1 MEISSALPRVSI
13 NMDSDDAKL
22 QQAHAAKIAA
32 EKGLDS
38 LQNFG
43 GVQGIIAESLGTNLE
58 NGLPSDE
65 QASTVSLTQ
74 SPEPGFFSRLLK
86 ASNDYTVWLLVLA
99 AGLSLFFGFN
109 GMTDGFLY
117 GVITIAVIIVI
128 VVQNYLELHLS
139 QNMSG
144 KQNPSEMPRKFV
156 VKRGGHE
163 KEVSSSDHVVPLERE
178 PPVLRRCKG
187 ESLELELDH
196 CSTIDANKPFLFYG
210 AKVTGGSGGM
220 LVTSVGTDTTLG
232 KLMSQVTRAPGM
244 TPLPAELDKVNTVL
258 HIIGLLFPI
267 LILLVLFLRLKLGD
281 EDVKSKLPQLKGKPT
296 PIMDAIS
303 GIFMKSNGKFSTL
316 IVTLTMS
323 MLGVKGGIPFV
334 IWRYIDYWRKKML
347 SDKAL
352 AQKPLAWLTMGSVST
367 ICIDK
372 DAWLTLNRRAV
383 LFDTGWTETS
393 KAIEGLKNAGVNII
407 LVSDDKVPWL
417 ESIALESNGLVLE
430 GENFRNYSD
439 EDRMSKVN
447 DIKVMESCSPS
458 DKLLLVQCLKEKG
471 NRVAM
476 VGGKTNE
483 IPALKEA
490 DVGLVMESYS
500 SEMARETSDIII
512 TDGNFS
518 FLVTIVKCGR
528 CTYENIRKYIQFELA
543 MTIAGLLIPSITTLS
558 FGYSPI
564 SLIQLPWANWVS
576 TFLGGLALITEP
588 PTEKLMDKPPLRQTE
603 PLITKAM
610 WRNLASQ
617 ALCQTAISVLFQ
629 IKGQAIMGINKK
641 VSETIIFNSFVLCQ
655 VFNIV
660 NARELEKK
668 NVFRGIHRNP
678 WFWVAVG
685 VILVLQVA
693 YIETA
698 HILIGNG
705 NLNWV
710 QWFVCLLLGMTLL
723 ATDWAT
729 KWTSGCIMDWFTGPF
744 VSHVGTINMT
754 PSSPSESTS
763 NVELP
768 LINGNSSPSS
778 SPILVGHVEK
788 IDRDLQ

>member
-1 MEISSALPRVSI
+1 
-13 NMDSDDAKL
+13 
-22 QQAHAAKIAA
+22 
-32 EKGLDS
+32 
-38 LQNFG
+38 
-43 GVQGIIAESLGTNLE
+43 
-58 NGLPSDE
+58 
-65 QASTVSLTQ
+65 
-74 SPEPGFFSRLLK
+74 
-86 ASNDYTVWLLVLA
+86 
-99 AGLSLFFGFN
+99 
-109 GMTDGFLY
+109 
-117 GVITIAVIIVI
+117 
-128 VVQNYLELHLS
+128 
-139 QNMSG
+139 
-144 KQNPSEMPRKFV
+144 
-156 VKRGGHE
+156 
-163 KEVSSSDHVVPLERE
+163 
-178 PPVLRRCKG
+178 
-187 ESLELELDH
+187 
-196 CSTIDANKPFLFYG
+196 
-210 AKVTGGSGGM
+210 
-220 LVTSVGTDTTLG
+220 
-232 KLMSQVTRAPGM
+232 
-244 TPLPAELDKVNTVL
+244 
-258 HIIGLLFPI
+258 
-267 LILLVLFLRLKLGD
+267 
-281 EDVKSKLPQLKGKPT
+281 
-296 PIMDAIS
+296 
-303 GIFMKSNGKFSTL
+303 
-316 IVTLTMS
+316 
-323 MLGVKGGIPFV
+323 
-334 IWRYIDYWRKKML
+334 
-347 SDKAL
+347 
-352 AQKPLAWLTMGSVST
+352 
-367 ICIDK
+367 
-372 DAWLTLNRRAV
+372 
-383 LFDTGWTETS
+383 
-393 KAIEGLKNAGVNII
+393 
-407 LVSDDKVPWL
+407 
-417 ESIALESNGLVLE
+417 
-430 GENFRNYSD
+430 
-439 EDRMSKVN
+439 
-447 DIKVMESCSPS
+447 VMESCSPS